1 MSFSSRSPRS
11 SSLGAV
17 SRRGRF
23 LASLVSGTLVLVGTA
38 MAAPMID
45 FNIVVPPSGLVSYAG
60 GAAPLM
66 GTGIQVD
73 SVTGSNTPANAGDFA
88 CIDCVLNFRTGNY
101 NPGLSGATPAND
113 WIFDG
118 DFLMGSFITVTGSL
132 DTDGDTFGDT
142 PVVMVGSFLG
152 PQITV
157 DLIDGSPAAFGIS
170 VGLFLDVKNPALTDF
185 FGLDQP
191 LFGSM
196 ALSWV
201 GAGEPDSP
209 FPFVGTALNG
219 RVRNTFAPEPGST
232 LLLGAGLLA
241 LAALRRRV

>member
-1 MSFSSRSPRS
+1 MSFSSLSPRS
-11 SSLGAV
+11 SSAGAV

-23 LASLVSGTLVLVGTA
+23 LASLLSGTLVLASTA

-45 FNIVVPPSGLVSYAG
+45 FNVVVPPSGVVSYAG
-60 GAAPLM
+60 GPAPLM
-66 GTGIQVD
+66 GTDIEVD
-73 SVTGSNTPANAGDFA
+73 SVTGSSTPLNAGEFE
-88 CIDCVLNFRTGNY
+88 CIRCVLNFRTGNY
-101 NPGLSGATPAND
+101 NEGLSDASPLND

-118 DFLMGSFITVTGSL
+118 DFGTSGILVTGAL
-132 DTDGDTFGDT
+132 DSDDDGVGDI
-142 PVVMVGSFLG
+142 PVVMLGSFVG
-152 PQITV
+152 PQVTV

-170 VGLFLDVKNPALTDF
+170 VGLFLDVKNPALIDF

-191 LFGSM
+191 LFGTL
-196 ALSWV
+196 ALSWA
-201 GAGEPDSP
+201 GLGEPDSP
-209 FPFVGTALNG
+209 FIGTALNG